1 MSTDTKIPD
10 WVVDIAVDAFLSNTG
25 QAHRVTDLQ
34 RELTRECMAPAL
46 TAVMAAWMVPAFF
59 ATGGEG
65 DFTLFAEFTDLDQ
78 AYAYAGDDG
87 WVVEA
92 YAIRNQGDGE

>member
-1 MSTDTKIPD
+1 MTDIKVSD
-10 WVVDIAVDAFLSNTG
+10 EVVQIAIDAYHAL
-25 QAHRVTDLQ
+25 
-34 RELTRECMAPAL
+34 PARTTFHDSMRAAIK
-46 TAVMAAWMVPAFF
+46 TAVESMIVPAHF
-59 ATGGEG
+59 ATDGAG
-65 DFTLFAEFTDLDQ
+65 DLTLFAEFTDLDQ